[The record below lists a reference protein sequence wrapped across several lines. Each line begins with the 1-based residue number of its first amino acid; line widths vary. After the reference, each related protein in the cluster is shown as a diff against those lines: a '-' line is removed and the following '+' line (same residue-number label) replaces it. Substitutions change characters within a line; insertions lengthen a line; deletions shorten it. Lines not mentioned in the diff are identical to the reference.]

1 MAYGALSPMGS
12 WGMPSKL
19 FLTNRLELKKV
30 TIIYKTRLS
39 YHPLLAKMSAQ
50 KHAFGR

>member
-12 WGMPSKL
+12 WGMPPKL
-19 FLTNRLELKKV
+19 FLANRLKLNQV
-30 TIIYKTRLS
+30 TIIYKIHFS

-50 KHAFGR
+50 KHAFSH